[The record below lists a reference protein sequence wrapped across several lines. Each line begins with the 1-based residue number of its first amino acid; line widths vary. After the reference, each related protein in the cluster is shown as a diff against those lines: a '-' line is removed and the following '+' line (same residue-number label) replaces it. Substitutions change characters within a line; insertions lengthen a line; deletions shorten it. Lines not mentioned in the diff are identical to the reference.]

1 MSTLTN
7 AQSAQINNTEVYTLD
22 YEAEALQSYDDTGD
36 DLMDELEVRATN
48 VILEQTNWDARED
61 LGGITVYFKDN
72 TLVAFYD
79 YEQFKGTVFN

>member
-1 MSTLTN
+1 
-7 AQSAQINNTEVYTLD
+7 
-22 YEAEALQSYDDTGD
+22 
-36 DLMDELEVRATN
+36 MDELEVRATN